1 MDFALTE
8 NLKGLRDRVR
18 DFVNREVIPLE
29 TRQDCIDEYR
39 NIAPHALE
47 RIREMVKSA
56 GLWAPQMPERLGGL
70 GLGMVGMAVCYEEMN
85 RSIFGPVCFNCAAPD
100 DGTMLALEKVL
111 ADSQKA
117 KWLQPIVD
125 GRVQS
130 AFAMT
135 EPAPGAGS
143 DPSMMLTRAE
153 RVGDKWVVHGRKWF
167 ITGAASAKHFIL
179 IARTSSDARRN
190 LSAFL
195 FHADD
200 PGWRIVRRI
209 GIMGPEDHGGHCEME
224 FDGLEIPQENMLL
237 GEGDGLK
244 MTQIRL
250 GPARLTHCMRWTGM
264 ARRALEIAAE
274 YVSERRAFGTRLRE
288 HEGVQWLLGEAAMQ
302 VDIGR
307 LLTMRAAW
315 LIDQGERAQKEVS
328 MAKIVVSEALHHAVD
343 TAIQLCGAKGYSTDL
358 PLEWMYRYARLARLG
373 DGSSEVHKMV
383 LARHVLDERGGFW
396 SWR

>member
-8 NLKGLRDRVR
+8 DLKGLRDRVR

-47 RIREMVKSA
+47 RIREMVRSA

-143 DPSMMLTRAE
+143 DPSMMLTRASAWATS
-153 RVGDKWVVHGRKWF
+153 GSC
-167 ITGAASAKHFIL
+167 TAASGSSR
-179 IARTSSDARRN
+179 AR
-190 LSAFL
+190 
-195 FHADD
+195 
-200 PGWRIVRRI
+200 
-209 GIMGPEDHGGHCEME
+209 
-224 FDGLEIPQENMLL
+224 
-237 GEGDGLK
+237 
-244 MTQIRL
+244 
-250 GPARLTHCMRWTGM
+250 PARS
-264 ARRALEIAAE
+264 I
-274 YVSERRAFGTRLRE
+274 SF
-288 HEGVQWLLGEAAMQ
+288 
-302 VDIGR
+302 
-307 LLTMRAAW
+307 
-315 LIDQGERAQKEVS
+315 
-328 MAKIVVSEALHHAVD
+328 
-343 TAIQLCGAKGYSTDL
+343 
-358 PLEWMYRYARLARLG
+358 
-373 DGSSEVHKMV
+373 
-383 LARHVLDERGGFW
+383 
-396 SWR
+396 